1 MSQIKC
7 FTKPGDILAKVV
19 REGRRVNFASNDFEL
34 SDSIFNFCIT
44 SHSMRDWCIKELGWD
59 SDRLKKQSF
68 HDACNKFEYLKYARD
83 IANGLKHF
91 GLDKGKIS
99 TVRGVE
105 NDVGEFSYVDAQ
117 GSILG
122 KIEDQPVANI
132 VLPNGTNISTLTLV
146 ITIINNLKEL
156 MNNYQL
162 AYDEVQCMEVNIVL
176 SFYPNKAI

>member
-7 FTKPGDILAKVV
+7 FTKAGDILAKVV

-59 SDRLKKQSF
+59 SGSQKTQSF
-68 HDACNKFEYLKYARD
+68 HDACNTFEFLKYARD
-83 IANGLKHF
+83 IANGSKHF
-91 GLDKGKIS
+91 GLDDGKIS
-99 TVRGVE
+99 TVKGVE

-117 GSILG
+117 GNILG
-122 KIEDQPVANI
+122 KSEGQPIAKI
-132 VLPNGTNISTLTLV
+132 VLPDGTNISAFTLA
-146 ITIINNLKEL
+146 IKIIQNLKEL

-162 AYDEVQCMEVNIVL
+162 TYDEVQCNELNIAL
-176 SFYPNKAI
+176 SYYPNK